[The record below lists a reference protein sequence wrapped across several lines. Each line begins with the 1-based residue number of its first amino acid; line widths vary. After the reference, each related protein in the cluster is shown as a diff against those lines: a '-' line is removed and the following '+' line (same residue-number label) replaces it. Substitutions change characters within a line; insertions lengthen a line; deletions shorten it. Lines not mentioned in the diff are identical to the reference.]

1 MPSFPLRPL
10 IVLCL
15 ALALT
20 GCSITTYNCN
30 TPGSCPRNA
39 PPTNPPSP
47 SPKSATLICID
58 AVGRRAVVVV
68 GSLMMSATFFLTRK
82 LGL

>member
-1 MPSFPLRPL
+1 MPSFPLRLL

-47 SPKSATLICID
+47 SPKSAT
-58 AVGRRAVVVV
+58 
-68 GSLMMSATFFLTRK
+68 
-82 LGL
+82 

>member
-15 ALALT
+15 ALALN

-39 PPTNPPSP
+39 PPTNPAPT
-47 SPKSATLICID
+47 AT
-58 AVGRRAVVVV
+58 
-68 GSLMMSATFFLTRK
+68 SSSKPAT
-82 LGL
+82 